1 MHKKKKR
8 IFRKKKKNEKKKKKK
23 KKKGKRSGDTQQRKK
38 STGGT
43 EAIGRGGGFTN
54 FHDPS
59 RFVTSCHYLSR
70 KFTKIHCQKAW

>member
-1 MHKKKKR
+1 MKKYN
-8 IFRKKKKNEKKKKKK
+8 IFV
-23 KKKGKRSGDTQQRKK
+23 GFWG
-38 STGGT
+38 TGMRRLMWF

-70 KFTKIHCQKAW
+70 KFTAKKPNSRKFTAKKHGEKS